1 MTGTVSGGGAGGC
14 CFDEVPFERMVQC
27 DESHLF
33 CDTCIERLAQ
43 EAAFG
48 TAPPIL
54 ACMHTDGCTAT
65 FPNREL
71 RRTLKQDV
79 YDKLIDRQVKARA
92 CVRAWVMQ

>member
-54 ACMHTDGCTAT
+54 ACMHTGTACET
-65 FPNREL
+65 MPLLSRGDWPPKSIGL
-71 RRTLKQDV
+71 PC
-79 YDKLIDRQVKARA
+79 A
-92 CVRAWVMQ
+92 C